1 MILTI
6 QERDEM
12 LSQLNDTQREFLTHY
27 LVRSRRTAFANAMA
41 KEKGHHVPA
50 NAEPEDIE
58 ALLDDWIYTG
68 YKDAG
73 TISPELRCECGRS
86 LRYQH
91 EVKNRKTGEI
101 KKFGIEHLKE
111 HLGIDAAIV
120 AAIKKGFD
128 AIDYELDEIL
138 VKLASNWQPAPD
150 SLIHADLP
158 EHMKQQLSLGL
169 PLLDRQLNV
178 LKRRPVVPQT
188 PSKAVPQQADP
199 RLASMPE
206 EFDLWSWTESAEIQ
220 EVSYDGL
227 TASEQEAVKQYVANG
242 VGSARIISELLIRD
256 HGSLERR
263 YITGKPKIY
272 TDVCQ
277 FIERTFTKIA
287 IEFNGTEDRKYT
299 MK

>member
-12 LSQLNDTQREFLTHY
+12 LSQLNDKQREFLTHY

-41 KEKGHHVPA
+41 KEKGHHVPT

-91 EVKNRKTGEI
+91 EVKNQKTGEI

-138 VKLASNWQPAPD
+138 VKLANNWQPAPD
-150 SLIHADLP
+150 SFIDADLP

-169 PLLDRQLNV
+169 PLLDRQLNM
-178 LKRRPVVPQT
+178 LKRKPIIRQA
-188 PSKAVPQQADP
+188 PSKPVPQQVDP
-199 RLASMPE
+199 GPAPMPE
-206 EFDLWSWTESAEIQ
+206 EFDLWSWTESAEVQ
-220 EVSYDGL
+220 EVSHDGL

-256 HGSLERR
+256 HGSPECR

-277 FIERTFTKIA
+277 FIERTFNTIA
-287 IEFNGTEDRKYT
+287 IELNGTEDRKYA